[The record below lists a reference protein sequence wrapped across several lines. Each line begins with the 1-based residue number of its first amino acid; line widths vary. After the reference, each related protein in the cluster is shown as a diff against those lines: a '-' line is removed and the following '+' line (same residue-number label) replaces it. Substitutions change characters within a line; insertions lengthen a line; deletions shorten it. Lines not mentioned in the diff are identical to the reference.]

1 MSDKHEAAALSCLK
15 GSSVVSS
22 FFLSFLDAECCLHLF
37 IAFLWSSDGSSMK
50 LISSLKSAQLLVWFW
65 ITAVKLTTVSL
76 MSPYCSLTNQLIEA
90 ESLKLFD
97 NRLWNKMLWF
107 LFGSCLK
114 NLKWKLKLSMNSYY
128 NFHSSIKL
136 CSQWG
141 QVWRTFLFK
150 KEEKQER
157 KEQGR
162 HLRHNRRRCLFL
174 LICYYMDCFHP
185 YIKVS

>member
-65 ITAVKLTTVSL
+65 ITAVKLTTVFL

-128 NFHSSIKL
+128 NFHAVSNCVLNGGRFEELFFLRRKKKKRGKNRVGI
-136 CSQWG
+136 WG
-141 QVWRTFLFK
+141 TI
-150 KEEKQER
+150 EE
-157 KEQGR
+157 GV
-162 HLRHNRRRCLFL
+162 
-174 LICYYMDCFHP
+174 CFF
-185 YIKVS
+185 